1 MGKYVVKRTLLAIFT
16 IFVISAITFFTMH
29 SIPGD
34 PFTSEKEV
42 PATVRAEMEARFNL
56 DKPLGTQYVLYL
68 KGILTKND
76 WGISMKDGRDIWTT
90 ITSRLAVSARLG
102 LMAAAVAIIVGL
114 VLGCIAALNRN
125 KLPDRLIVFF
135 VTLFNALPSF
145 VFGTLLLLVFCMW
158 LKWIPVW
165 DVNNPNYLLPVI
177 ALAASPMAQITRL
190 TKTSMLDSLSQ
201 DYIRT
206 ARAKGVKQVF
216 VVFKHALRNAL
227 IPVITYIG
235 PMIAYILTGSMVVES
250 IFTIGGLGSKFVSSI
265 TDRDYTLI
273 MGTTIFLAIL
283 MVVANLITDIVYTLV
298 DPRIRL
304 E

>member
-102 LMAAAVAIIVGL
+102 LMAAAVAIVVGL

-145 VFGTLLLLVFCMW
+145 VFGTLLLFVFCMW

-283 MVVANLITDIVYTLV
+283 MVVANLITDIVYTLI

>member
-16 IFVISAITFFTMH
+16 IFIISAITFFTMH

-42 PATVRAEMEARFNL
+42 PATVRAELEARFNL

-68 KGILTKND
+68 KGILLEND

-102 LMAAAVAIIVGL
+102 LMAAAVAIVAGL
-114 VLGCIAALNRN
+114 ILGCIAALNRN

-165 DVNNPNYLLPVI
+165 DANHPSYILPVI

-235 PMIAYILTGSMVVES
+235 PMVAYILTGSMVVES

-273 MGTTIFLAIL
+273 MGTTLFLAIL
-283 MVVANLITDIVYTLV
+283 MVVANLITDIVYTLI